1 MLEIISNKHL
11 IYKYKIKDFF
21 KHKNNIIS
29 LIKKIPLNS
38 LNDKSQRI
46 SHTDYNLPRNFQR
59 EYFDYV
65 KLNILNDYI
74 EHNTNQWQT
83 SYAIS
88 NLWFQC
94 YRKNDF
100 HTWHTHSSTNLTNIF
115 YINLPNQNYKTKF
128 KCFKEEIEIPIEEG
142 YILTIP
148 GYILHSS
155 PINKDMI
162 EKIIISFNSE
172 IVF

>member
-1 MLEIISNKHL
+1 MIETISNKHL

-21 KHKNNIIS
+21 KHKNEIIS
-29 LIKKIPLNS
+29 LIKKIPWNPLNEPG
-38 LNDKSQRI
+38 QRI
-46 SHTDYNLPRNFQR
+46 YHTDWNLPQNFQR
-59 EYFDYV
+59 EYIDYI
-65 KLNILNDYI
+65 NSTILNDYVK
-74 EHNTNQWQT
+74 HMLDKWQT
-83 SYAIS
+83 SYSIS
-88 NLWFQC
+88 HLWFQC

-148 GYILHSS
+148 AYILHSS
-155 PINKDMI
+155 PINQSLE

-172 IVF
+172 IKV